1 MTEGSFQSDDWLA
14 EENDGQ
20 LAIDVYQDDH
30 NIYILAPI
38 AGVKAADVDISITD
52 EVLAIHG
59 TRNPGHEIGNE
70 KHFTQECYWGPFSRS
85 YVLPIAVNSE
95 NSKATLK
102 DGLLSIIVPKDDKVK
117 TRVIKVSEERL
128 STIKEK

>member
-1 MTEGSFQSDDWLA
+1 MNEPQSLHDDWLA
-14 EENDGQ
+14 EETEGQ

-38 AGVKAADVDISITD
+38 AGVKASDVDITITD
-52 EVLAIHG
+52 EVITVKG
-59 TRNPGHEIGNE
+59 TRQAGHDFGTE

-95 NSKATLK
+95 KSKAVLK
-102 DGLLSIIVPKDDKVK
+102 DGLLQVIIPKDDKVK
-117 TRVIKVSEERL
+117 TRVIEVLDGKADK
-128 STIKEK
+128 TA